1 MPAEIELVPPSVAL
15 RDELAD
21 CLADFAG
28 TPTDG
33 SGILDPMRPPL
44 ADGELIEFIAVRL
57 AEEDPETELV
67 EGRVHCTNR
76 WIREPGT
83 GEVLGFLAVRHRLTP
98 YLLEAGGHIGYSVR
112 PGARR
117 RGVAAAALAQ
127 GLEIAAGLGIDP
139 VLITCDT
146 DNTASRRTIE
156 GAGGALEDVREGKR
170 RYWIGQ
176 GRSPVPR

>member
-1 MPAEIELVPPSVAL
+1 MPVEIELVSPTVAL
-15 RDELAD
+15 RDEVVA

-28 TPTDG
+28 TPMDG
-33 SGILDPMRPPL
+33 SGITDPSRPPL
-44 ADGELIEFIAVRL
+44 SDDEWIEFVTGRL
-57 AEEDPETELV
+57 AEEDPDTELV
-67 EGRVHCTNR
+67 DGWVHCTSR
-76 WIREPGT
+76 WIRDTGS

-117 RGVAAAALAQ
+117 RGVATAALAL

-146 DNTASRRTIE
+146 DNIASRRTIE
-156 GAGGALEDVREGKR
+156 GAGGTLEDVRGGKR
-170 RYWIGQ
+170 RYWIGE
-176 GRSPVPR
+176 GERPVLR